1 MAAITTEGVRHV
13 ANLARLEF
21 NDEETEHFTE
31 QLTRILEYIGQLN
44 ELETDD
50 VPPTSHIHPH
60 QVFIMGSQERAQRMS
75 PNRMSSNLPIRA
87 KMSLRMHL
95 NLKKDTSVY
104 QEWLIAAIN
113 GKEYLCQ
120 DPPHRTAR
128 KVKNALRIDSAMLYM
143 RSSKRVRLPL
153 WNSQNLS
160 MRVLMLWNL
169 MSKAI

>member
-60 QVFIMGSQERAQRMS
+60 QVFIMGSQESATHV
-75 PNRMSSNLPIRA
+75 A
-87 KMSLRMHL
+87 KP
-95 NLKKDTSVY
+95 DV
-104 QEWLIAAIN
+104 
-113 GKEYLCQ
+113 
-120 DPPHRTAR
+120 
-128 KVKNALRIDSAMLYM
+128 VKPSYPREEVLTNAPEPEEGYFGVPRVVD
-143 RSSKRVRLPL
+143 RSH
-153 WNSQNLS
+153 
-160 MRVLMLWNL
+160 
-169 MSKAI
+169 